1 MDNSPGLPPGDDH
14 NVEIQGSVTVCS
26 IEVETE
32 SQEETAFSDEQ
43 FYCESCHKP
52 YVDQCEVHGPPVFT
66 SDSYTLTGIPQ
77 RALLTLPQGLVIGR
91 STSPG
96 AGLGVFNQG
105 QALPA
110 GMHFGPLDGEQ
121 TTKEKALESAFSWVI
136 CRGGDQY
143 DYIDVERDTHSN
155 WMRYVVC
162 SHSEKEQN
170 LVAFQQNGRILFR
183 CCRPI
188 PPGQELKVWYAED
201 YAKSLGI
208 TWDKIWDRKCTPL
221 GRTDEEA
228 QVFLCPYCQYSFPAA
243 FYLHRHIRR
252 SHPEESSHFSETQVL
267 ETTVLNLDQCLL
279 ASDAP
284 PSSSHSQTIAESF
297 QSHSPT
303 LDGQTEK
310 STAAELFHE
319 HNSNLSDSTEQT
331 DSGAT
336 EQNKCVECSRTFLR
350 SYHLKRHQRT
360 IHSKERPYCCSHC
373 GRCFSQAT
381 GLKRHQQTHQ
391 GKKNLGTDS
400 QPAEKE
406 GVPMAIYPCTECS
419 FSFVAK
425 LNLYKHLKRHH
436 HEQYLKVVENRSI
449 NAETPV
455 QVEEIIDKNDP
466 PYEPPTRNRKSALSP
481 NKRKGLLKKG
491 PSGRPRGRPP
501 KNKTTPKPVRNK
513 AQEQNQN
520 MSITSEQATADL
532 EGSAESQKAQEVQE
546 LPTSS
551 HICGECLRTFSHL
564 HLLKSHECIQQG
576 DGPHG
581 CSLCDLYFN
590 RLCNLRRH
598 ERNIHA
604 KEKPYCCTL
613 CLKSFTQLSGLKRH
627 QESHSRLSAQRQTAT
642 LADATIHA
650 CSHCPFSFTGERYL
664 HKHIRRH
671 HPEMTT
677 KYISLSESTVS
688 SKEHSCSQCSKTFR
702 TIRGFKNHACF
713 RQGDQLYLCPDCGKA
728 FGWYNSLKQH
738 QRIHTG
744 VKPYA
749 CTQCQKSFVHAGQLN
764 VHMRTHTG
772 EKPFLCAECGESF
785 RQSGDLRR
793 HEQKHSGVRPCQCP
807 DCGKSFS
814 RPQSLRA
821 HQQLHKG
828 TKLFPCT
835 QCGKSFARR
844 YHLTRH
850 HQKMH
855 S

>member
-1 MDNSPGLPPGDDH
+1 MSDSPGLPPGEEQSL
-14 NVEIQGSVTVCS
+14 EIQGSVTVCS
-26 IEVETE
+26 VEVETE
-32 SQEETAFSDEQ
+32 IHEENAFNDGH
-43 FYCESCHKP
+43 FYCETCCKL
-52 YVDQCEVHGPPVFT
+52 YADECDVHGPPLFT
-66 SDSYTLTGIPQ
+66 HDSPTPVGAPQ

-105 QALPA
+105 QVIPL
-110 GMHFGPLDGEQ
+110 GMHFGPFDGEVSSQ
-121 TTKEKALESAFSWVI
+121 EKALESAYSWVI

-143 DYIDVERDTHSN
+143 NYIDAERDTHSN

-162 SHSEKEQN
+162 SQSENEQN
-170 LVAFQQNGRILFR
+170 LVAFQQSGRVLFR

-188 PPGQELKVWYAED
+188 HPGQELRVWYAED
-201 YAKSLGI
+201 YAQNLSA
-208 TWDKIWDRKCTPL
+208 TWDKIWDRKCSPI
-221 GRTDEEA
+221 GRSDEEVQA
-228 QVFLCPYCQYSFPAA
+228 LSCPYCQYSFPAA
-243 FYLHRHIRR
+243 VYLHRHVRR
-252 SHPEESSHFSETQVL
+252 SHPEEYTHLSVAQAFEPVEQTPV
-267 ETTVLNLDQCLL
+267 TNLDQCLL
-279 ASDAP
+279 TSDAP
-284 PSSSHSQTIAESF
+284 SSSQVQPITESF
-297 QSHSPT
+297 RSQFPSLS
-303 LDGQTEK
+303 GQTEK
-310 STAAELFHE
+310 TGTAETSHAHI
-319 HNSNLSDSTEQT
+319 NSLNDATDQT
-331 DSGAT
+331 DSGTT
-336 EQNKCVECSRTFLR
+336 ENKCGDCRRTFLR
-350 SYHLKRHQRT
+350 SCHLKRHQRT
-360 IHSKERPYCCSHC
+360 IHSKEKPYCCSHC
-373 GRCFSQAT
+373 RKCFSQAT

-391 GKKNLGTDS
+391 NETEET
-400 QPAEKE
+400 AEETE
-406 GVPMAIYPCTECS
+406 GVPTDIYPCTECS

-436 HEQYLKVVENRSI
+436 HGEYLKLVENRSFS
-449 NAETPV
+449 ALQTEET
-455 QVEEIIDKNDP
+455 IDKHDP
-466 PYEPPTRNRKSALSP
+466 PYEPPARLKRSTRSP
-481 NKRKGLLKKG
+481 KGSRGHPKKG
-491 PSGRPRGRPP
+491 PIGRPRGRPP
-501 KNKTTPKPVRNK
+501 KIKSPQQPVKNKVH
-513 AQEQNQN
+513 EQ
-520 MSITSEQATADL
+520 
-532 EGSAESQKAQEVQE
+532 SAESEQSTTDLDGSAVPQRANTDGVMPQE

-564 HLLKSHECIQQG
+564 HLLKSHDCIQQG

-581 CSLCDLYFN
+581 CSHCGLYFN

-598 ERNIHA
+598 ERTIHG
-604 KEKPYCCTL
+604 KERPYCCTL
-613 CLKSFTQLSGLKRH
+613 CLKSFTQSSGLKRH
-627 QESHSRLSAQRQTAT
+627 QESHSRHSTHRQSAA
-642 LADATIHA
+642 LADATIYP
-650 CSHCPFSFTGERYL
+650 CDHCPFSFTAERYL
-664 HKHIRRH
+664 HKHVRRH

-677 KYISLSESTVS
+677 KYLCFNEGDVT
-688 SKEHSCSQCSKTFR
+688 SKDHSCTQCSKIFR

-728 FGWYNSLKQH
+728 FSWFNSLKQH

-749 CTQCQKSFVHAGQLN
+749 CSQCEKSFVHSGQLN

-821 HQQLHKG
+821 HQQLHRG